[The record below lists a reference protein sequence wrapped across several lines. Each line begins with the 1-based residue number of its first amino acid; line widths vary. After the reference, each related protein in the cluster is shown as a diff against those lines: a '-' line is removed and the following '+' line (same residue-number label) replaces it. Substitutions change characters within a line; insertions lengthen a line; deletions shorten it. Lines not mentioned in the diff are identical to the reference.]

1 MKIKNIHPVSRRK
14 FIGLA
19 ATAAI
24 SSGITGFV
32 PGSVMGDTKAISI
45 SEAIK
50 LIIKSVPVAPINNT
64 VDTVKAGNPDQVL
77 KGIVTTT
84 FATIEVIE
92 KAATIGANF
101 IIVHEPV
108 FYNHRDE
115 TDWLGTDKVLAYK
128 QQLIKKTGV
137 VIWRFHDYW
146 HSEKPD
152 GVLNGVLQMLGWQQ
166 FAEPGNK
173 HVIHI
178 PGATFGSILKEV
190 KQKLGVPTVK
200 AIGNPG
206 ESCEKILFMP
216 GAAGG
221 TAQINAIERE
231 QPDLLIC
238 GELQEWETSEYIR
251 DARSKGDKIALMVLG
266 HAVSEEPGMVG
277 LVSWLQPKFPGITIT
292 HIASHSPFTWY

>member
-1 MKIKNIHPVSRRK
+1 MKIKNIHQVSRRK
-14 FIGLA
+14 FIGLT

-24 SSGITGFV
+24 GSGITGFV
-32 PGSVMGDTKAISI
+32 PGIVPAAAKAISI
-45 SEAIK
+45 REAINF
-50 LIIKSVPVAPINNT
+50 IIKSVPVAPISNT
-64 VDTVKAGNPDQVL
+64 VDTVKAGNPDQLL
-77 KGIVTTT
+77 KGMVTTT
-84 FATIEVIE
+84 FATIDVIE
-92 KAATIGANF
+92 KAASLGANL

-115 TDWLGTDKVLAYK
+115 TDWLHQDKVFEYK
-128 QQLIKKTGV
+128 QQFIKKTGV

-152 GVLNGVLQMLGWQQ
+152 AVLAGVLQMLGWQK
-166 FAEPGNK
+166 FAEPGNE
-173 HVIHI
+173 HIIHLT
-178 PGATFGSILKEV
+178 GATLGSILKEV
-190 KQKLGVPTVK
+190 KEKLGVSTVK
-200 AIGNPG
+200 AIGIPG
-206 ESCEKILFMP
+206 ESCEKILLMP

-221 TAQINAIERE
+221 SAQITAIEKE

-266 HAVSEEPGMVG
+266 HAVSEEPGMIN
-277 LVSWLQPKFPGITIT
+277 LVSWLTPKFPGIAIT